1 MTPLLHTSSKHI
13 SERYTNTKTRLG
25 ITQQTPRQR
34 KSSTLNKA
42 LFQSLGFGVYEHHRP
57 LKCVKIKHHLGAT
70 NKLFDTKSISLQ
82 KMRWF
87 HTTSEPINHPKSKSI
102 PCVGITTVQ
111 RSQTFPGTKFGCTKV
126 KLNKIFWDDHM
137 SKMCGSVIYVTLYI

>member
-42 LFQSLGFGVYEHHRP
+42 LFQSLGFGVYEHHRA

-70 NKLFDTKSISLQ
+70 NKHFDTKSISLQ

-87 HTTSEPINHPKSKSI
+87 HTTSEPINHPENKSI
-102 PCVGITTVQ
+102 PCLAKRNGVP
-111 RSQTFPGTKFGCTKV
+111 PGDGSKTKIDNAQAKNQGNPV
-126 KLNKIFWDDHM
+126 
-137 SKMCGSVIYVTLYI
+137 SR